1 MMKLVVMMGDSPLRT
16 TILGTT
22 QCLGLLTSSNFYLTL
37 PFVGG
42 SVSATSSWDNLSSPV
57 ELEEVEDVTCLD

>member
-22 QCLGLLTSSNFYLTL
+22 QCLGSLTASYFFLTL

-42 SVSATSSWDNLSSPV
+42 SVSAASSRDNLSSPV
-57 ELEEVEDVTCLD
+57 ALEEVEDVTCLD